1 MVWCLKRRQE
11 ANMKKE
17 QVIELLGP
25 DWEKA
30 IEIILEYHKEI
41 KNELGKQNTLTH
53 VIYLDK
59 VVNNLKFIFHL
70 ASDMNIDLEE
80 TDWGRALIDI
90 FSISAEKFKEAH
102 KRADRLELLSLI
114 YMANPSN
121 KIAIKYDIAELC
133 VELGR
138 HDVFE
143 EYFQDTTDLELL
155 IAGTLSAIMERD
167 EEEARVYFERL
178 REDHRDVA
186 LFFGKDFHPSN
197 NIKRTIPKILK
208 NNDGFFNMLVRY
220 KEYLLRGHIHAVLRY
235 FAKNPVDIL
244 KIKEEKEKI
253 QRQKIWMDRFLQ
265 SLGINRG
272 DYAWNLVNFGI
283 GTKDDFKNYTKKEV
297 LSIDGIGPKT
307 IAKLEEAGI
316 EFKEV

>member
-1 MVWCLKRRQE
+1 
-11 ANMKKE
+11 MKKE

-25 DWEKA
+25 DWEKV
-30 IEIILEYHKEI
+30 IEIILKYHKEI

-59 VVNNLKFIFHL
+59 VVNNLKFVFHL

-121 KIAIKYDIAELC
+121 KTSIKYDIAELC

-143 EYFQDTTDLELL
+143 EYFQDTTDLELI
-155 IAGTLSAIMERD
+155 IAGTLSAIIERD
-167 EEEARVYFERL
+167 EQEARVYFERL
-178 REDHRDVA
+178 REEHRDAA

-197 NIKRTIPKILK
+197 DIKRTIPKTLK
-208 NNDGFFNMLVRY
+208 NNDGFFNMLIRY
-220 KEYLLRGHIHAVLRY
+220 KEYLLRGHIHVALRY

-244 KIKEEKEKI
+244 KIKEEKERI
-253 QRQKIWMDRFLQ
+253 QRQKVWMNRFLQ
-265 SLGINRG
+265 SLCINRG

-283 GTKDDFKNYTKKEV
+283 GSKDDFKKYTKKEV
-297 LSIDGIGPKT
+297 LGIEGIGPKT
-307 IAKLEEAGI
+307 IVKLEEAGI
-316 EFKEV
+316 GFKEE

>member
-1 MVWCLKRRQE
+1 
-11 ANMKKE
+11 MKKE

-30 IEIILEYHKEI
+30 SEIILKYHKEI
-41 KNELGKQNTLTH
+41 TNELDKQNMLTH

-59 VVNNLKFIFHL
+59 VVNNLKFIFNM
-70 ASDMNIDLEE
+70 ASDMNIDLED

-102 KRADRLELLSLI
+102 RYTDSLELLLLI
-114 YMANPSN
+114 YLANPSN
-121 KIAIKYDIAELC
+121 KTSIKYDIAEMC

-138 HDVFE
+138 YDVFE
-143 EYFQDTTDLELL
+143 EYFQNTTDLELL
-155 IAGTLSAIMERD
+155 MAGTLLAIMTEG

-178 REDHRDVA
+178 REEHRDAV
-186 LFFGKDFHPSN
+186 LFFEKDFHLSN
-197 NIKRTIPKILK
+197 NIKRTIPKTLK
-208 NNDGFFNMLVRY
+208 NNDEFFNMLMRY
-220 KEYLLRGHIHAVLRY
+220 KEYLQSEHFYSTLRY
-235 FAKNPVDIL
+235 FAKNPVNIR

-253 QRQKIWMDRFLQ
+253 QRQKIEMNRFLQ
-265 SLGINRG
+265 SLGINRS

-283 GTKDDFKNYTKKEV
+283 GTKDDFKNFTKKEV

-307 IAKLEEAGI
+307 ITKLEEAGI
-316 EFKEV
+316 EFKEE

>member
-1 MVWCLKRRQE
+1 
-11 ANMKKE
+11 MKKE

-25 DWEKA
+25 DWEKFS
-30 IEIILEYHKEI
+30 EIILKYHKEI
-41 KNELGKQNTLTH
+41 KKESEKQPILPF

-59 VVNNLKFIFHL
+59 VLDNFKFIFHL
-70 ASDMNIDLEE
+70 ASEMNVDLEE

-90 FSISAEKFKEAH
+90 FSISVEKYKEAH
-102 KRADRLELLSLI
+102 KRADSLELLSLI
-114 YMANPSN
+114 YIANPSN
-121 KIAIKYDIAELC
+121 KTSIKYDIAELC

-155 IAGTLSAIMERD
+155 IAGTLSAIMDRD

-178 REDHRDVA
+178 REEHRDAA
-186 LFFGKDFHPSN
+186 LFFGKDSYHSN
-197 NIKRTIPKILK
+197 NIKRTIPKTLK
-208 NNDGFFNMLVRY
+208 DNDEFFEMLIRY
-220 KEYLLRGHIHAVLRY
+220 KDFV
-235 FAKNPVDIL
+235 KNPVDIL

-253 QRQKIWMDRFLQ
+253 QRQRIWMNGFLQ

-283 GTKDDFKNYTKKEV
+283 GSKEDFKNYTKKEV
-297 LSIDGIGPKT
+297 LGIEGIGPKT
-307 IAKLEEAGI
+307 IVKLEEVGI
-316 EFKEV
+316 EFKEE

>member
-1 MVWCLKRRQE
+1 
-11 ANMKKE
+11 MKNE
-17 QVIELLGP
+17 QVIEILGP

-30 IEIILEYHKEI
+30 TEIILKYHKEI
-41 KNELGKQNTLTH
+41 INELDKQPTLPQ

-59 VVNNLKFIFHL
+59 VINNLKFIFNM
-70 ASDMNIDLEE
+70 ASDINVDLEE
-80 TDWGRALIDI
+80 TDWGKAVLDI
-90 FSISAEKFKEAH
+90 FSISAKKFKEAH
-102 KRADRLELLSLI
+102 KYTDSLELLLLI
-114 YMANPSN
+114 YLANPSN
-121 KIAIKYDIAELC
+121 KMLIKYDIAEMC

-138 HDVFE
+138 HFIFE
-143 EYFQDTTDLELL
+143 EYFHDTTDLELL
-155 IAGTLSAIMERD
+155 MAGTLSAIMEGD

-178 REDHRDVA
+178 REEHRDAV
-186 LFFGKDFHPSN
+186 LFFEKDFHPSN

-316 EFKEV
+316 EFKEG

>member
-25 DWEKA
+25 DWEKV

-59 VVNNLKFIFHL
+59 VVNNLKFVFHL

-138 HDVFE
+138 YDVFE

-155 IAGTLSAIMERD
+155 IAGILSAIMERD

-208 NNDGFFNMLVRY
+208 DNDGFFNMLVRY

-265 SLGINRG
+265 SLGINRSN
-272 DYAWNLVNFGI
+272 YAWNLVNFGI
-283 GTKDDFKNYTKKEV
+283 GTKEDFKNYTKKEV
-297 LSIDGIGPKT
+297 LGIEGIGPKT
-307 IAKLEEAGI
+307 IEKLEEAGI
-316 EFKEV
+316 EFKEE

>member
-1 MVWCLKRRQE
+1 
-11 ANMKKE
+11 MKKE

-25 DWEKA
+25 DGEKV

-41 KNELGKQNTLTH
+41 KNELGKQNMLTH

-59 VVNNLKFIFHL
+59 VVNNLKFVFHL

-235 FAKNPVDIL
+235 FAKNPIDIL

-272 DYAWNLVNFGI
+272 DYAWNLVNSGI
-283 GTKDDFKNYTKKEV
+283 GSKEDFKNYTKKEV
-297 LSIDGIGPKT
+297 LGIEGIGPKT
-307 IAKLEEAGI
+307 IMKLEEAGI
-316 EFKEV
+316 EFKEE

>member
-1 MVWCLKRRQE
+1 
-11 ANMKKE
+11 MKNE
-17 QVIELLGP
+17 QVIEILGP

-30 IEIILEYHKEI
+30 TEIILKYHKEI
-41 KNELGKQNTLTH
+41 INEVDKQPTLPQ

-59 VVNNLKFIFHL
+59 VINNLKFIFNM
-70 ASDMNIDLEE
+70 ASDINVDLEE
-80 TDWGRALIDI
+80 TDWGKAVLDI
-90 FSISAEKFKEAH
+90 FSISAKKFKEAH
-102 KRADRLELLSLI
+102 KYTDSLELLLLI
-114 YMANPSN
+114 YLANPSN
-121 KIAIKYDIAELC
+121 KTAIKYDIAEVC

-138 HDVFE
+138 HFIFE
-143 EYFQDTTDLELL
+143 EYFHDTTDLELL
-155 IAGTLSAIMERD
+155 MAGTLSAIMEGD

-178 REDHRDVA
+178 REEHRDVA
-186 LFFGKDFHPSN
+186 LFFEKDLLFTNN
-197 NIKRTIPKILK
+197 NIKRTIPKTLK
-208 NNDGFFNMLVRY
+208 NNDEFFNMLMRY
-220 KEYLLRGHIHAVLRY
+220 KEYFLRGHIHAALRY

-253 QRQKIWMDRFLQ
+253 QRQKLWMNRFLQ

-283 GTKDDFKNYTKKEV
+283 GSKEDFKNYTKKEV

>member
-1 MVWCLKRRQE
+1 
-11 ANMKKE
+11 MKKE

-25 DWEKA
+25 DWEKV

-59 VVNNLKFIFHL
+59 VVNNLKFVFHL

-208 NNDGFFNMLVRY
+208 DNDGFFNMLVRY

>member
-1 MVWCLKRRQE
+1 
-11 ANMKKE
+11 MKNE

-25 DWEKA
+25 DWEKVS
-30 IEIILEYHKEI
+30 EIILKYHEEI
-41 KNELGKQNTLTH
+41 NNELDKQSTLTQ

-59 VVNNLKFIFHL
+59 ATKNLKFIFNL
-70 ASDMNIDLEE
+70 ASEMNVNLEK
-80 TDWGRALIDI
+80 TDWGRALLDI
-90 FSISAEKFKEAH
+90 FLISAKKFKEAH
-102 KRADRLELLSLI
+102 KYTDSLELLLLI
-114 YMANPSN
+114 YLVNPSN
-121 KIAIKYDIAELC
+121 KASIAYEIAELC

-138 HDVFE
+138 HFIFE
-143 EYFQDTTDLELL
+143 EYFHDTTDIELL
-155 IAGTLSAIMERD
+155 MAGTLSAIMEGD

-178 REDHRDVA
+178 REDRDVA
-186 LFFGKDFHPSN
+186 LFFGKDLLFTN
-197 NIKRTIPKILK
+197 NIKRTIPKTLK
-208 NNDGFFNMLVRY
+208 NNDKFFNMLMRY
-220 KEYLLRGHIHAVLRY
+220 KEYLQSEHIYHVLKY
-235 FAKNPVDIL
+235 FAKNPVNIR

-253 QRQKIWMDRFLQ
+253 QRQKMGMYRLLQ
-265 SLGINRG
+265 SLGINRS

>member
-25 DWEKA
+25 DWEKV

-59 VVNNLKFIFHL
+59 VVNNLKFVFHL

-197 NIKRTIPKILK
+197 NIKRTVPKILK
-208 NNDGFFNMLVRY
+208 DNDGFFNMLVRY

-316 EFKEV
+316 EFREG